1 MRVAW
6 APALVVHGWT
16 VFAQPLFLNRQVG
29 LRRHPARPDPYGVP
43 ARLHVGR
50 RPQALVAGEIL
61 PAVPALLPLSRTE
74 PADRVRLGP

>member
-1 MRVAW
+1 MSAAQARS
-6 APALVVHGWT
+6 LVVHGWT

-50 RPQALVAGEIL
+50 RSQALVAGEIL
-61 PAVPALLPLSRTE
+61 PAVPALLPLPRSE
-74 PADRVRLGP
+74 QANRVRLGQ